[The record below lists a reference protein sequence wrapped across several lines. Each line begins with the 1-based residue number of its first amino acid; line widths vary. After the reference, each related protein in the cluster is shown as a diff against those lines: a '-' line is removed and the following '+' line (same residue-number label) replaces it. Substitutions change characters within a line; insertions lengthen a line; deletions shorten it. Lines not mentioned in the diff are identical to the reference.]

1 MSTNEQLSKIA
12 RQGQDAVNSA
22 VKVWADSVQRLTG
35 GTGSGQVP
43 DVSAVV
49 DSAFDFAERM
59 LHTQR
64 EFTKSVL
71 QAVQGTAGRVT
82 DAAVQGLDQTVSA
95 GSGAGRDAAAGAT
108 DLADRATASAAQA
121 SRSAAESSSTS
132 SGGGDGGADRSG
144 RRGGRG

>member
-1 MSTNEQLSKIA
+1 MSTNDQLGRIA
-12 RQGQDAVNSA
+12 RQGQDAVNGA

-35 GTGSGQVP
+35 GAGSGQVP

-64 EFTKSVL
+64 EFTKAVL

-82 DAAVQGLDQTVSA
+82 EAAAQGVDQTVSA

-121 SRSAAESSSTS
+121 SRSAAESSTS
-132 SGGGDGGADRSG
+132 SGSADGGADRSG
-144 RRGGRG
+144 KRGGRG